1 MKTTTGIL
9 PLSSLE
15 TRKLKRTGYIPAFL
29 GGGLLAGLV
38 PIVNMTVR
46 TTMFTTQ
53 PGNPFH
59 ILMDANWQLMA
70 QLNVLLLV
78 CGACILYHTEYEGNA
93 IQKAETLPVTPF
105 FLFLGKL
112 GILIL
117 SCLLPIC
124 LEAISLLLC
133 CMHWFPDSPGRGMLL
148 LKGLAFEFALML
160 PTAAAMLFI
169 SSICRNMWICLGTGV
184 ILVFMASMLPSG
196 NEIMAFM
203 PFASPYRMLHRLS
216 HTQPLHML
224 AGCAVEIVLFCLLE
238 AIYQKIRRLL

>member
-78 CGACILYHTEYEGNA
+78 CGACILYHTEY
-93 IQKAETLPVTPF
+93 
-105 FLFLGKL
+105 
-112 GILIL
+112 
-117 SCLLPIC
+117 
-124 LEAISLLLC
+124 
-133 CMHWFPDSPGRGMLL
+133 
-148 LKGLAFEFALML
+148 
-160 PTAAAMLFI
+160 
-169 SSICRNMWICLGTGV
+169 
-184 ILVFMASMLPSG
+184 
-196 NEIMAFM
+196 
-203 PFASPYRMLHRLS
+203 
-216 HTQPLHML
+216 
-224 AGCAVEIVLFCLLE
+224 
-238 AIYQKIRRLL
+238 